1 VSAHLAHPFDG
12 SPGSPRVLVVDP
24 DPDLRDELERLG
36 RERLLAVVPYPK
48 SLEAL
53 AAASVRRFDAAFVD
67 GALGPDAVA
76 FAQSLRALPGYARV
90 PIAFFWDGGDI
101 DRRVAAANAGASLF
115 LPKPV
120 DAYSFGAALDQMLAL
135 ATEEPMRVLVVDD
148 DVDFAET
155 VAAVLRGV
163 GIDVRTTPD
172 ATRLVEVLDDE
183 RPDLVLLD
191 AMLPGLTGWD
201 AVRVVRAI
209 PEWRDLPIL
218 FVTGRTDL
226 QSRVAA
232 FEAGADDY
240 LAKPLVTEEL
250 LARVRVRLDRRR
262 LLRELTERDPL
273 TRCLSRRALLDA
285 LASRLSEARRHARVL
300 SVALLDVDRFKRV
313 NDTYGHLV
321 GDNVL
326 MALGR
331 LLGDRFR
338 REDLR
343 GRWGGE
349 EFIVVFPND
358 PASTSGAVLGRVLE
372 EFRRL
377 PFRSE
382 RGERFFVTFSA
393 GVSSFPADGAT
404 VDSLI
409 RAADERLYQAKRGG
423 RGHVVLPW
431 SAGESPS

>member
-1 VSAHLAHPFDG
+1 VSAQLAHPSEG
-12 SPGSPRVLVVDP
+12 PPGSPRVLVVDP
-24 DPDLRDELERLG
+24 DPEVRDELERVG

-48 SLEAL
+48 PVEAL
-53 AAASVRRFDAAFVD
+53 AAASVGRFDAAFVD
-67 GALGPDAVA
+67 GALGGDAVT
-76 FAQSLRALPGYARV
+76 FAQSLRALPGYGRV
-90 PIAFFWDGGDI
+90 PIAFFWDNGDI
-101 DRRVAAANAGASLF
+101 ERRVVAANAGASLF
-115 LPKPV
+115 LPKPI
-120 DAYSFGAALDQMLAL
+120 DAYAFGAAVDQMLAL
-135 ATEEPMRVLVVDD
+135 GSEEPMRVLVVDD
-148 DVDFAET
+148 DPDFAAT
-155 VAAVLRGV
+155 AAAVLERV
-163 GIDVRTTPD
+163 GIVTRTAHD
-172 ATRLVEVLDDE
+172 ATHLVEVLDDE

-191 AMLPGLTGWD
+191 AMLPGLSGWD
-201 AVRVVRAI
+201 AIRVVRAI

-218 FVTGRTDL
+218 FVTGRSDL
-226 QSRVAA
+226 ESRVAA

-240 LAKPLVTEEL
+240 LGKPLVPEEL

-262 LLRELTERDPL
+262 LLREMTERDPL
-273 TRCLSRRALLDA
+273 TRCLSRRALLEA

-331 LLGDRFR
+331 LLSDRFR

-358 PASTSGAVLGRVLE
+358 PAATSGAVLTRVLD

-393 GVSSFPADGAT
+393 GVSSFPSDGGT
-404 VDSLI
+404 VDALI

-431 SAGESPS
+431 PAGGVS

>member
-1 VSAHLAHPFDG
+1 M
-12 SPGSPRVLVVDP
+12 
-24 DPDLRDELERLG
+24 RDELERLG
-36 RERLLAVVPYPK
+36 RERLFAVVPYPK
-48 SLEAL
+48 TGDAL
-53 AAASVRRFDAAFVD
+53 VAASVQRFDAAFVD
-67 GALGPDAVA
+67 GGLGRDAVG
-76 FAQSLRALPGYARV
+76 FAQSLRALPGYGRV
-90 PIAFFWDGGDI
+90 PIAFFWGGGDI
-101 DRRVAAANAGASLF
+101 DHRVEATNAGATLF
-115 LPKPV
+115 LAKPI
-120 DAYSFGAALDQMLAL
+120 DAYSFGAAVDQLLAL
-135 ATEEPMRVLVVDD
+135 STEEPMRVLVVDD
-148 DVDFAET
+148 DADFAEMVGT
-155 VAAVLRGV
+155 VLQRV
-163 GIDVRTTPD
+163 GIAVRTSPD
-172 ATRLVEVLDDE
+172 ATRLVEILAEE

-201 AVRVVRAI
+201 AMRVVRAI

-226 QSRVAA
+226 ESRVAA
-232 FEAGADDY
+232 FDAGADDY
-240 LAKPLVTEEL
+240 LVKPLVAEEL

-262 LLRELTERDPL
+262 LLREMTERDPL

-331 LLGDRFR
+331 LLSDRFR

-358 PASTSGAVLGRVLE
+358 SAATSGAVLTRALD

-382 RGERFFVTFSA
+382 RGDRFFVTFSA
-393 GVSSFPADGAT
+393 GVSSFPSDGGT
-404 VDSLI
+404 VDALV

-423 RGHVVLPW
+423 RGQVVLPW
-431 SAGESPS
+431 AASELPS